1 MQAMIFA
8 AGLGTRL
15 RPLTNDRPKA
25 LVTVGGQSLLAIVLH
40 RLAEQGFERAVV
52 NVHHFADQVIEHLQ
66 QRDFGLEIRISDERE
81 QLLDTGGGLRH
92 AQPLLGEEPFL
103 LHNVDI
109 LTDLDYAALRAA
121 YAESGNTVAALA
133 IRRRKTSR
141 YLLFDEQL
149 RLAGWRNDKTGERI
163 LKRAIPAPQD
173 WAYSGIG
180 WFGPDIFHYLPPE
193 GVAASLIPALLAA
206 AADGRVVGYPHDS
219 DRWLDVG
226 KPTALARAEAWYSA

>member
-25 LVTVGGQSLLAIVLH
+25 LVTVGGRSLLTIVLQ
-40 RLAEQGFERAVV
+40 RLAERGFDRAIV

-66 QRDFGLEIRISDERE
+66 QRDYGLEILISDERS

-92 AQPLLGEEPFL
+92 AQALLGEAPFL
-103 LHNVDI
+103 VHNVDI
-109 LTDLDYAALRAA
+109 LTDLDYATLQAA
-121 YAESGNTVAALA
+121 FAESGNAVAALA
-133 IRRRKTSR
+133 IRRRETSR

-149 RLAGWRNDKTGERI
+149 RLAGWRNVKTGERI
-163 LKRAIPAPQD
+163 LKRSVAAPQD

-180 WFGPDIFHYLPPE
+180 WFGPGIFNYLPPD
-193 GVAASLIPALLAA
+193 GTAASLIPALLAA
-206 AADGRVVGYPHDS
+206 AADGRVVGFPHDN

-226 KPTALARAEAWYSA
+226 KPAALARAEAWYSA